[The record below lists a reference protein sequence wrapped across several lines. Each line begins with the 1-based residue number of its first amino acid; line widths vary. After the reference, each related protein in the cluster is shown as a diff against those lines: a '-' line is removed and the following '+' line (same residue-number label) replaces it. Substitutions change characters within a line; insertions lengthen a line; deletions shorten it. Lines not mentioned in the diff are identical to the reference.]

1 MLANSVA
8 VAAQTQ
14 TNARTGTVLLPNVQG
29 AVDLI
34 ARGRVHF
41 ADGRISAVEPLLPDE
56 PCDNHLILPGFVD
69 LHCHWPQAHVR
80 GQFSGQLLPWL
91 RDSIWPAEAAFADDA
106 YALLCA
112 EQFLTDAVSAG
123 TCAALLFGP
132 PFVSASQQFYT
143 VAPAG
148 FIDGP
153 ALMECNAPPELM
165 RSVAEM
171 LADLSRL
178 PAHLLEKIV
187 ISPRFAPNMTADG
200 LRLAGKFAKDNA
212 LPCQSHLSENL
223 DEIAWVKQLF
233 PDALDYTDVYDRAG
247 LLHAKS
253 VMAHGVFLSDRELA
267 RLAESQTMLA
277 HCPTSNVALGSGRMD
292 LAQLRKHGVRWVLAT
307 DVGAG
312 PLLSQLDTM
321 RTFLAIHQE
330 HVSVTAT
337 EALCRS
343 TAIPGQFLADIE
355 PNLSGL
361 GTLAVGAPAHLAI
374 FDRPAGN
381 EAETILLNLLTN
393 PRESL
398 ETLPVE
404 VVLWGRS

>member
-1 MLANSVA
+1 M
-8 VAAQTQ
+8 AALKQA
-14 TNARTGTVLLPNVQG
+14 NARTGTLLLPMVAG
-29 AVDLI
+29 DLHVV
-34 ARGRVHF
+34 ARGRVRWH
-41 ADGRISAVEPLLPDE
+41 DGRISAIEPLLPDE

-91 RDSIWPAEAAFADDA
+91 RESIWPAEAAFADDA
-106 YALLCA
+106 YALLHA

-132 PFVSASQQFYT
+132 PFVSASQQFFS
-143 VAPAG
+143 VAPLG
-148 FIDGP
+148 FFDGP
-153 ALMECNAPPELM
+153 ALMTCNAPSELL
-165 RSVAEM
+165 RPVSDT
-171 LADLSRL
+171 LADLARL
-178 PAHLLEKIV
+178 PTHLLEKIA
-187 ISPRFAPNMTADG
+187 ISPRFAPNLTAAG
-200 LRLAGKFAKDNA
+200 LRECGLFAQENG
-212 LPCQSHLSENL
+212 LGCQSHLSENIE
-223 DEIAWVKQLF
+223 EIQWVKQLF
-233 PDALDYTDVYDRAG
+233 PEALDYCDVYDRAG

-267 RLAESQTMLA
+267 RLAETQTILA

-321 RTFLAIHQE
+321 RTFLHVHQG
-330 HVSVTAT
+330 HVAVTAT

-343 TAIPGQFLADIE
+343 TAIPGDFLARLQ
-355 PNLSGL
+355 PALRGL

-374 FDRPAGN
+374 FDRPNGGD
-381 EAETILLNLLTN
+381 AETILLNLLAN
-393 PRESL
+393 PRETL

-404 VVLWGRS
+404 VVLWGKS